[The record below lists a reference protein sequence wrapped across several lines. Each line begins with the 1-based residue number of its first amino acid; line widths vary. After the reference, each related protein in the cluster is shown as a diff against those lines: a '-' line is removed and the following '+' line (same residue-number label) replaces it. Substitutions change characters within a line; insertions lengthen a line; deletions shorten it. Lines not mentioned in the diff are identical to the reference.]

1 MYYLHLFLQK
11 LIYWQP
17 LQVLVMMDL
26 LMEEVAVALELPS
39 HLIMYMLKQ
48 HRLQHH
54 TVWTK

>member
-26 LMEEVAVALELPS
+26 LVGEVAVALELLR
-39 HLIMYMLKQ
+39 HLIMYMLK
-48 HRLQHH
+48 
-54 TVWTK
+54 

>member
-17 LQVLVMMDL
+17 RQVLVMMDL

-39 HLIMYMLKQ
+39 HLIMYMLK
-48 HRLQHH
+48 
-54 TVWTK
+54 

>member
-39 HLIMYMLKQ
+39 RLIMYMLK
-48 HRLQHH
+48 
-54 TVWTK
+54 